1 MSEAYHEL
9 TQQLAE
15 AATLASASA
24 VLSWDQET
32 FMPAGGAQLRA
43 DQLALLAGL
52 VHERRTAPRIGEL
65 LASRE
70 ADAELL
76 ANPAAAANLRG
87 VRRDYDRAVR
97 LPTSLVR
104 EIAETSSLALEAWK
118 DARARSDFAAFAPWL
133 DRTLSLVRAKA
144 ACLRESPDSDLYDA
158 LLDEYEPGATARMVE
173 QVFSELRPQLVSVVR
188 EIAAE
193 ASAGADPVAGLRL
206 PVPAQE
212 TFSRYVLERIG
223 FHLGSGRLDVSAH
236 PFCEGVGPG
245 DTRLTSRYRE
255 DGFLDALGSTLH
267 EGGHGLYEQGLPKR
281 QFWGQPL
288 GEAAGLGIHESQSRL
303 WENMVGRSRTFWD
316 WALPE
321 AHLHFGS
328 ALDGFTAE
336 QFYRSA
342 NAVRPGPIRV
352 EADELTYNLHIL
364 LRFDLERALL
374 ADDLHSADLP
384 AEWNRRVAEDLGV
397 RVPDDAHGCL
407 QDIHWSMGA
416 FGYFPT
422 YTLGNV
428 YAAQFW
434 EAALRDRPAIQS
446 GIGRGEFEPLLSWL
460 REKIHSHGR
469 RWDPPALCEQV
480 TGGGPNPAPLLRYLE
495 EKARSSSALRV
506 A

>member
-1 MSEAYHEL
+1 MSEAYGEL
-9 TQQLAE
+9 RRHLAE
-15 AATLASASA
+15 AATLASTSA

-43 DQLALLAGL
+43 DQIALLAGL
-52 VHERRTAPRIGEL
+52 VHERRTAPRIGDL
-65 LASRE
+65 LALCE
-70 ADAELL
+70 
-76 ANPAAAANLRG
+76 ANPELRADPEAQANLRG
-87 VRRDYDRAVR
+87 IRRDYDRAVR
-97 LPTSLVR
+97 LPTSLIR

-118 DARARSDFAAFAPWL
+118 DARARSDFAAFTPWL
-133 DRTLSLVRAKA
+133 DRTLSLMRTKT
-144 ACLRESPDSDLYDA
+144 ACLRESPDSDPYDA
-158 LLDEYEPGATARMVE
+158 LLDEYEPGGTARMME
-173 QVFSELRPQLVSVVR
+173 QIFRELRPRLISAVR

-193 ASAGADPVAGLRL
+193 LPAGPDRVAGLRL
-206 PVPAQE
+206 PIPAQQA
-212 TFSRYVLERIG
+212 FSRYALERIG
-223 FHLGSGRLDVSAH
+223 FNLEAGRLDVSAH

-255 DGFLDALGSTLH
+255 DGFLEALGSALH

-281 QFWGQPL
+281 RFWGQPL

-303 WENMVGRSRTFWD
+303 WENMVGRSRTFWH
-316 WALPE
+316 WAFPE

-336 QFYRSA
+336 QFYRAS

-352 EADELTYNLHIL
+352 EADEITYNLHIL

-374 ADDLHSADLP
+374 ADDLRSEDLP
-384 AEWNRRVAEDLGV
+384 AEWNRRMAEDLGV
-397 RVPDDAHGCL
+397 HVPDDARGCL
-407 QDIHWSMGA
+407 QDVHWSMGA

-434 EAALRDRPAIQS
+434 EAALRERPAIQS

-460 REKIHSHGR
+460 RENVHAHGR
-469 RWDPPALCEQV
+469 RWDPPELCAQV
-480 TGGGPNPAPLLRYLE
+480 TGSGPDPAPLLRYLE
-495 EKARSSSALRV
+495 EKARSASAVV